1 MITIGIRG
9 GFLRV
14 RYAAALDLMRRL
26 NDFGVSVCIELIADP
41 VARMLAEEFFGVSS
55 AEAVFDN
62 YCEIVRPINGK
73 WPTSEFD
80 VGEVFE
86 KIAESFYLALGLY
99 RLEAILNLY
108 EEDELTEVL
117 IIPDVPGYLTDEDA
131 KSRGIVLVDGSDIRS
146 IDLLAGRLRDAVR
159 PFIRIVRTNGGGS

>member
-1 MITIGIRG
+1 MITLGIRG

-14 RYAAALDLMRRL
+14 RFAAALDLMHRL
-26 NDFGVSVCIELIADP
+26 NDFGVSVYIELIADP

-55 AEAVFDN
+55 AKAILDN

-86 KIAESFYLALGLY
+86 KIAEPFYMLLGLY
-99 RLEAILNLY
+99 RLEAILDLY
-108 EEDELTEVL
+108 EKDEVTEVL
-117 IIPDVPGYLTDEDA
+117 LIPDVPDYLTDEDA
-131 KSRGIVLVDGSDIRS
+131 KSCGIVLVDGADIRS
-146 IDLLAGRLRDAVR
+146 FDVLAGRLRDALR
-159 PFIRIVRTNGGGS
+159 PFIRIVRIR